1 MGASLHP
8 RVLQRAAPVPAAGR
22 AQPQE
27 EEAAARQH
35 QAASP
40 QPPAVL
46 QSAALSELLNV
57 TIYFH
62 TSLIMDLMNK
72 HGIVTNKC
80 LLLLLCHSI
89 PPVPCSGDLS
99 FKRMFAKILQN
110 GEGFLQVETTSTL
123 MTR

>member
-99 FKRMFAKILQN
+99 FKRRFANVREDFTEWRRLPS
-110 GEGFLQVETTSTL
+110 G
-123 MTR
+123 

>member
-1 MGASLHP
+1 MGAPLHP
-8 RVLQRAAPVPAAGR
+8 CVLQRAAAVPAAGR

-35 QAASP
+35 QAPSP

-46 QSAALSELLNV
+46 QSSALSELLNV
-57 TIYFH
+57 TLYFH
-62 TSLIMDLMNK
+62 TSLIMHLINK

-89 PPVPCSGDLS
+89 PPVPCSVD
-99 FKRMFAKILQN
+99 
-110 GEGFLQVETTSTL
+110 
-123 MTR
+123 